1 MKTTFNLF
9 LAICA
14 VSLLTAKAKAQH
26 QIGIQS
32 GAFHYFFDIAPIKT
46 DSEDGLSKLS
56 YGLQYQYQKSS
67 KKLISAQY
75 NYLFDAKKWSNDAMT
90 EKYLNYRR
98 MQELNVVFS
107 NQNQLYKKLNW
118 TYGVGPTLRKEW
130 FALDTIAVPIT
141 NSLPYDIHLYQSH
154 QLQLGM
160 KGQISINY
168 TPFKWLTLYSQ
179 LQLSG
184 YLLSRQIG
192 ANYNDQ
198 LISDFG
204 FQQRI
209 NFPSRFHSSLTF
221 GLGFN
226 F

>member
-1 MKTTFNLF
+1 MKTTIKRYIAL
-9 LAICA
+9 CA
-14 VSLLTAKAKAQH
+14 VSLFIQKSIAQH
-26 QIGIQS
+26 QISIQT
-32 GAFHYFFDIAPIKT
+32 GAFNYFFDNVPLQT
-46 DSEDGLSKLS
+46 DNDQLSL
-56 YGLQYQYQKSS
+56 GLQYQYQKSS
-67 KKLISAQY
+67 QKLIATQF
-75 NYLFDAKKWSNDAMT
+75 NIFLDANQWGNEAMN
-90 EKYLNYRR
+90 EEYRNYRR

-107 NQNQLYKKLNW
+107 NQNQLYKKLIW

-130 FALDTIAVPIT
+130 FALDTLAVPIT
-141 NSLPYDIHLYQSH
+141 NPLPYDIHIYQSH

-160 KGQISINY
+160 KGQISITY
-168 TPFKWLTLYSQ
+168 TPFKWLTMYSQ

-192 ANYNDQ
+192 ANYNNQ

-221 GLGFN
+221 GVGIN